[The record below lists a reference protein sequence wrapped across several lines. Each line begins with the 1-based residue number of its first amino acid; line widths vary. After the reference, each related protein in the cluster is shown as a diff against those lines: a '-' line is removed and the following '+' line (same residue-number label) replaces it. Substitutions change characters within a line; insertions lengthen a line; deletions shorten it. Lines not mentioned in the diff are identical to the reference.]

1 MICPKCAIPYPDNG
15 VCPICGEGADL
26 SASETTSMLGVSP
39 APIPPLVTIPQ
50 PEQANQG
57 YNPPPPA
64 APVPPVQPQAPVKAP
79 KQSNGNGALMAIL
92 IALVVLF
99 VGAIGCYLF
108 GVFGNEPVI
117 TIAACAGEEA
127 SGIVG
132 KWRGEG
138 GVSVEFR
145 EDGTCTIAGQSFNYK
160 FEDGKLSISKYGI
173 SYEGGA
179 VLDGDSLTF
188 TAFSVNYDLERV
200 S

>member
-1 MICPKCAIPYPDNG
+1 MICPKCAIPFPDNG
-15 VCPICGEGADL
+15 VCPICGEGANL
-26 SASETTSMLGVSP
+26 SGTETTSVLGVSP
-39 APIPPLVTIPQ
+39 APIPPLATIPQ
-50 PEQANQG
+50 PPAQPNPGLNA
-57 YNPPPPA
+57 PPPLA
-64 APVPPVQPQAPVKAP
+64 APVQQTPVKAQ
-79 KQSNGNGALMAIL
+79 KQSSGNGALMAIL

-99 VGAIGCYLF
+99 AGAIGCYLF

-117 TIAACAGEEA
+117 TISACAGEEQPD
-127 SGIVG
+127 IVG

-145 EDGTCTIAGQSFNYK
+145 EDGTCTIAGQSFNYE

-188 TAFSVNYDLERV
+188 TAFSVNYDLKRV